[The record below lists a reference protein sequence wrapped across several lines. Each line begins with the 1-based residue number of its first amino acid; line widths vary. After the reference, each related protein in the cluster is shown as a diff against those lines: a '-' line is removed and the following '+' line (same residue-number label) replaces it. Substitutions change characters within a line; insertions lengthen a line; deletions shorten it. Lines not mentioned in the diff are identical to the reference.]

1 MAPGG
6 GFAGMSGVASG
17 KAAPLVGGPPGVELH
32 TVVEELPS
40 GAVGEMVP
48 IVLTA
53 IGAAMVP
60 NAPAG
65 ANVGADVVVLATDV
79 ENVLV
84 ASVGVDTGPNG
95 AGTTGA
101 MEGDGSG
108 GTPGDGV
115 AGMVDPGRS
124 DMNDVAGNE
133 DSGTA
138 GAMVVSAASVD
149 ALAGTA
155 DAVIGVDIDGVKP
168 VVIPATGDTGVSCTT
183 GVPGAICPTGLAQVT
198 AVPGVVGSD
207 ANGTGAN
214 VVSGV
219 PGWVNAENGLGPL
232 SAELT
237 AAPGIAG
244 RLMAVLPMVDI
255 CARQACAPTSRTIVV
270 NSKRRIA
277 IPRLRGN
284 LAGPHLLH
292 RAHRDLAAIRQVD
305 HRIEDHLIA

>member
-1 MAPGG
+1 
-6 GFAGMSGVASG
+6 MSGVESG

-40 GAVGEMVP
+40 GAVGERLP

-53 IGAAMVP
+53 IGVAMVP
-60 NAPAG
+60 NTPAG
-65 ANVGADVVVLATDV
+65 GNIGAVVVVPVTDV
-79 ENVLV
+79 ESVLV
-84 ASVGVDTGPNG
+84 TVTGAD

-101 MEGDGSG
+101 MEGAGSG
-108 GTPGDGV
+108 GTPGGGA

-124 DMNDVAGNE
+124 DMNDVAGNN

-138 GAMVVSAASVD
+138 GVVVVSAASVD

-155 DAVIGVDIDGVKP
+155 DAVVGAGIDGVAP
-168 VVIPATGDTGVSCTT
+168 VVVPTMGDTGVTCTI
-183 GVPGAICPTGLAQVT
+183 GVPGVICPTGLAQVT
-198 AVPGVVGSD
+198 AVPGIVGSE

-237 AAPGIAG
+237 IAPGIAG
-244 RLMAVLPMVDI
+244 RLIAVLPMVEI
-255 CARQACAPTSRTIVV
+255 WARQACAPVSRTVVV

-277 IPRLRGN
+277 IPSC
-284 LAGPHLLH
+284 
-292 RAHRDLAAIRQVD
+292 V
-305 HRIEDHLIA
+305 RI

>member
-53 IGAAMVP
+53 IGDPMVP

-65 ANVGADVVVLATDV
+65 GNVGDDVVVLATEV

-84 ASVGVDTGPNG
+84 AVIGIDAGTTG

-101 MEGDGSG
+101 REGDGSG
-108 GTPGDGV
+108 GTPSAGV

-138 GAMVVSAASVD
+138 GAIVVSAASVD
-149 ALAGTA
+149 ALAGTGDVVVVA
-155 DAVIGVDIDGVKP
+155 DIDGSAP
-168 VVIPATGDTGVSCTT
+168 VVVPIMGSAGASCTT
-183 GVPGAICPTGLAQVT
+183 GVPGVICPTGLAQVT

-207 ANGTGAN
+207 ASGTGAN

-237 AAPGIAG
+237 TAPGIAG
-244 RLMAVLPMVDI
+244 RLIAVLPMVDI
-255 CARQACAPTSRTIVV
+255 CARQACAPASRIVVV
-270 NSKRRIA
+270 NSKRRIV
-277 IPRLRGN
+277 IPPRGI